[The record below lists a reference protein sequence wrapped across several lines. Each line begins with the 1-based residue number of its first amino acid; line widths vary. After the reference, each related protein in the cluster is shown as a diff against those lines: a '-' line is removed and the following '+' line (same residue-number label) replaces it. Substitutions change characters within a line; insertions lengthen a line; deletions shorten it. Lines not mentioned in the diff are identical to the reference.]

1 MADHPSFALSDQ
13 ARIRLIRDGLAIW
26 MKNNDYALYEI
37 NRAIAMLLREDD
49 ERRIQQMQER
59 RNY

>member
-13 ARIRLIRDGLAIW
+13 ARIRLVRDGLALW
-26 MKNNDYALYEI
+26 MNNNKFALYEV

-49 ERRIQQMQER
+49 ERRIQAMQER
-59 RNY
+59 RSH